1 MMGSS
6 AVLSCSYD
14 YRLVALSILISIV
27 ASYAVLDLAERLTA
41 LRGWP
46 RLVCLGSG
54 ALTMGLGIWAMHYV
68 GMHACH
74 LPIPVYY
81 DWPTVVLSL
90 LAAVVASA
98 VALYVVSKPIM
109 DNASLVAGSI
119 FMGCGIAAMHYIG
132 MAAMRLQA
140 RLVYSPWIVTL
151 SVALAIAISFVAL
164 LLAFSLRET
173 RVSWTTRKLCSA
185 LLMGLAIPVM
195 HYVGM
200 AATSFVPQPALNAS
214 MQHAILITPFG
225 LALIAIAITVIL
237 GHVCMLA
244 ALDRRFSRQTRLLAE
259 HEARLLAIFDNLTE
273 GIVVLDAETLEVQT
287 NRAAA
292 DLLGIP
298 STTASFDI
306 VRELLEIRSLD
317 GALLP
322 IEQWPG
328 LRALRGEFVRNLEV
342 ELRSKVTGKGVFVA
356 MSSAPINNPA
366 GGTAQYILSYR
377 DITERELSNAA
388 RMRMAAIVESS
399 EDAIIGK
406 NLQGIITSWNGGA
419 EKIFGYAAEEMIGQ
433 SIRCLLPSDRTHE
446 EDEILALIRQ
456 GETIN
461 HFETVRKRKDDRQIR
476 VSLTISP
483 ILDAQKNVV
492 GVSKIARDITQ
503 TRLLQ
508 EQLRHS
514 QKMDALGQL
523 TGGIVHDFNNLLGA
537 IVGNL
542 DLLERSL
549 AGNEEALKRVRT
561 AQKAATRG
569 ANLTRRLLAFSS
581 CEALNPGPVSIETT
595 IREMEELAGRTL
607 GPEIRV
613 VTHCDADIPPVTIDA
628 AALENALLNLLV
640 NARDAMPKGGS
651 VTIGAHIVE
660 LGSHYPL
667 VQTGE
672 INSGSYACISVSDTG
687 HGMSRQTL
695 ERAVEPFFTTK
706 SREKGTGLG
715 LAMVYGFIKQSGG
728 ALRLYSEEGFGTTV
742 SLYLPLTGET
752 AAPTAAVE
760 VVHLPGKL
768 GSTALLVDDE
778 PALLEIAEAY
788 LTEMG
793 YTVLQAQN
801 GSAAFD
807 LLAQAEEIDLL
818 VTDVIMPGAMNGIEL
833 AQKVR
838 ELRPG
843 IRVIFTSGFPA
854 EALAERSGRL
864 MDGPLLRKPYQRNE
878 FLGIVAKTMSESP
891 HYQRFEASNSVV
903 RLEAT
908 GATGEFAP

>member
-1 MMGSS
+1 MGTT

-27 ASYAVLDLAERLTA
+27 ASYAVLDLTERLTV
-41 LRGWP
+41 LKGGP

-54 ALTMGLGIWAMHYV
+54 ALAMGIGIWAMHYV
-68 GMHACH
+68 GMYACH
-74 LPIPVYY
+74 LPIPVRY
-81 DWPTVVLSL
+81 DWPTVLLSL
-90 LAAVVASA
+90 LAAVLASG
-98 VALYVVSKPIM
+98 VALYVVSKPIV
-109 DNASLVAGSI
+109 DNASLVAGSV

-140 RLVYSPWIVTL
+140 RLVYSPWMVTL

-164 LLAFSLRET
+164 LLAFALRET
-173 RVSWTTRKLCSA
+173 RVSWTARKHWSA

-200 AATSFVPQPALNAS
+200 AATSFVPQPALNAGL
-214 MQHAILITPFG
+214 QHAILMTPFG
-225 LALIAIAITVIL
+225 LALIAIATTVIL

-244 ALDRRFSRQTRLLAE
+244 ALDRRFSRQNRLLAE

-273 GIVVLDAETLEVQT
+273 GIVVLDAQTLQVRT

-298 STTASFDI
+298 TTTASFDR
-306 VRELLEIRSLD
+306 VRDLLEIRSLD
-317 GALLP
+317 GTLLP
-322 IEQWPG
+322 MEEWPG

-342 ELRSKVTGKGVFVA
+342 ELRSRATGKRVFVA
-356 MSSAPINNPA
+356 MSSAPINNSA
-366 GGTAQYILSYR
+366 GETTQYILSYR
-377 DITERELSNAA
+377 DITEREQSNAA

-406 NLQGIITSWNGGA
+406 NLQGIVTSWNRGA
-419 EKIFGYAAEEMIGQ
+419 EKIFGYTAEEMIGQ
-433 SIRCLLPSDRTHE
+433 SIRCLLPPDREHE

-456 GETIN
+456 GQTIN
-461 HFETVRKRKDDRQIR
+461 HFETVRKRKDERQIR

-492 GVSKIARDITQ
+492 GISKIARDITQ

-523 TGGIVHDFNNLLGA
+523 TGGIAHDFNNLLAA

-549 AGNEEALKRVRT
+549 PGNEEALKRVRT

-581 CEALNPGPVSIETT
+581 REVLNPGPVSIETT
-595 IREMEELAGRTL
+595 IREIEELAGRTL

-613 VTHCDADIPPVTIDA
+613 VAHCNADIPPVTIDA
-628 AALENALLNLLV
+628 AGLENALLNLLL

-660 LGSHYPL
+660 LGPNYPL

-672 INSGSYACISVSDTG
+672 IDSGSYACISVSDTG

-752 AAPTAAVE
+752 AAPAAVVE
-760 VVHLPGKL
+760 AVHPPGKL
-768 GSTALLVDDE
+768 GGTALLVDDE

-801 GSAAFD
+801 GSAALD
-807 LLAQAEEIDLL
+807 HLAQAAEIDLL
-818 VTDVIMPGAMNGIEL
+818 VTDIIMPGAINGIEL

-864 MDGPLLRKPYQRNE
+864 VDGPLLRKPYQRSE

-891 HYQRFEASNSVV
+891 HYQRFEANSGTTTA
-903 RLEAT
+903 EAT
-908 GATGEFAP
+908 TATDENAP